1 MTRFRTLSASTVLI
15 AALALAVSG
24 CGGSNTAATT
34 SHKQSSTGSGA
45 AQSTSTPAT
54 TASSPPTTTATT
66 STATT
71 STSTS
76 TAAASGGAGL
86 SSSACTAADLTPAF
100 LNSNGATGHVVI
112 AFVLKNTGSSTCHTY
127 GFPGVEFLTKSGAPI
142 TTNATRTTTDFAG
155 HLSEVEVTVPPG
167 SEASFRLVTSDVAS
181 SQSACQTARGLQI
194 YAPDDT
200 TPMKTT
206 MPVGI
211 SVCNGTA
218 TVSPVVAGTGASS
231 T

>member
-1 MTRFRTLSASTVLI
+1 MNRFRTLSASTVLI

-45 AQSTSTPAT
+45 AQTASTPAT
-54 TASSPPTTTATT
+54 TTSSPPTTTATT

-71 STSTS
+71 STST
-76 TAAASGGAGL
+76 TAASGGAGL

>member
-1 MTRFRTLSASTVLI
+1 MTKLRTLAAAAILTSALS
-15 AALALAVSG
+15 A

-34 SHKQSSTGSGA
+34 SHTPASTGSA
-45 AQSTSTPAT
+45 PAQSARTPAT
-54 TASSPPTTTATT
+54 MTGTLTPTTTT

-71 STSTS
+71 STGT
-76 TAAASGGAGL
+76 ASGGAGL
-86 SSSACTAADLTPAF
+86 PGSGTACTAADLTPAF

-112 AFVLKNTGSSTCHTY
+112 AFVLKNTGSAPCHTY
-127 GFPGVEFLTKSGAPI
+127 GFPGVEFLTKAGAAI
-142 TTNATRTTTDFAG
+142 TTTATRTTTDFAG
-155 HLSEVEVTVPPG
+155 HLPETDVTVNPG

-181 SQSACQTARGLQI
+181 SQSACQTAWGLQI

-206 MPVGI
+206 MPEGI

-218 TVSPVVAGTGASS
+218 TVSPLVTGTGASS

>member
-1 MTRFRTLSASTVLI
+1 MTRFRTLSASAVLI

-34 SHKQSSTGSGA
+34 SNKQASTGSGA
-45 AQSTSTPAT
+45 AQTASTPAT
-54 TASSPPTTTATT
+54 TTSSPPTTTATT

-71 STSTS
+71 STST
-76 TAAASGGAGL
+76 TAASGGAGL
-86 SSSACTAADLTPAF
+86 SSSACTAANLTPAF

-155 HLSEVEVTVPPG
+155 HLSEVEVTVPPA

-181 SQSACQTARGLQI
+181 SQSVCQTAWGLQI